1 MLRRIRALVV
11 LAVAA
16 AAIPASAQTFP
27 TNVFS
32 YLFDNGG
39 RPMGQPEFP
48 VQAPDWKTGV
58 WVATWQRN
66 PMYLLTVRL
75 HVEQFRYGLTAA
87 VGQGEAHLFN
97 PHGEDLRFRYRCDR
111 VFPTGSPAEFEA
123 RWVKPG
129 RQLEI
134 LLRQVGTDHTGTCR
148 LTTSAL

>member
-1 MLRRIRALVV
+1 
-11 LAVAA
+11 
-16 AAIPASAQTFP
+16 
-27 TNVFS
+27 
-32 YLFDNGG
+32 
-39 RPMGQPEFP
+39 MGQPEFP